1 MTLVTSEVGD
11 KAMSAIGQGRINS
24 EAMYQVPQT
33 TAHACVRS
41 HTLTNVIN
49 AHVSRQVLSTK
60 PLLNAQTTYTTSM
73 APYNGTYTTFMRV
86 CPPPCTLHR
95 PWSSSWPF

>member
-1 MTLVTSEVGD
+1 
-11 KAMSAIGQGRINS
+11 MSAIGQGRVNL
-24 EAMYQVPQT
+24 EAMYQVIPQ
-33 TAHACVRS
+33 TAHARVRP

-49 AHVSRQVLSTK
+49 ARVCARNASQVLSTK
-60 PLLNAQTTYTTSM
+60 PLLNAQTTYTSSM

-95 PWSSSWPF
+95 PRSSSSSWPF